1 MSCYVIEIPG
11 TPTGKGRPRATTRG
25 KSRIPVMYTPA
36 KTKAAEDVIID
47 IAVAGEVSP
56 INGPV
61 RMVIKAIFPIAKS
74 WTKARKAAALAGAP
88 HLSKPDGDN
97 VAKLVCDAL
106 NGLAYADDARVF
118 DLRVVKTYG
127 PEAKTMIFI
136 YGGTDL

>member
-1 MSCYVIEIPG
+1 MSRYVIEIPG

-47 IAVAGEVSP
+47 IARYHCAS
-56 INGPV
+56 IIGPV
-61 RMVIKAIFPIAKS
+61 RMVIKAIFPVAKS

-106 NGLAYADDARVF
+106 NGLAYADDAQVF

>member
-1 MSCYVIEIPG
+1 VTRYVIEIPG

-36 KTKAAEDVIID
+36 KTKAAEDVIIN
-47 IAVAGEVSP
+47 IARYHCAP
-56 INGPV
+56 IIGPV
-61 RMVIKAIFPIAKS
+61 RMVIKAILPVAKS

-106 NGLAYADDARVF
+106 NGLAYADDAQVF

-136 YGGTDL
+136 YGGADL